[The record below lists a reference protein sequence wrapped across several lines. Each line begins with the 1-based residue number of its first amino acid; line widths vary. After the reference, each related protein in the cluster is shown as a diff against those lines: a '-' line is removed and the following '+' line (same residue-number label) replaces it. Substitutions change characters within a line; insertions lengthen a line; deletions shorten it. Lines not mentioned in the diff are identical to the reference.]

1 MPTAP
6 QVVEFANQATN
17 REANRRGIPRN
28 RTFYLQ
34 VAILTILVWLLYAQ
48 VVAKLVWQWLGDPN
62 YSHGFFVPI
71 GCALLLWTS
80 RKSWM

>member
-6 QVVEFANQATN
+6 QVVEFANHATN